1 MISDSTNTWVPSMR
15 RYIDEEALMKLIQRQ
30 GYLDFLRRNRERP
43 IIKVVSGIRRCG
55 KSTLFR
61 LFKDEL
67 LADNVKPEQIISI
80 NFEEL
85 EYEHLR
91 DYHAL
96 YQYILE
102 RMQPNEMNYI
112 FLDEIQ
118 HCKNFEKAVDSLFIK
133 NNCDVYITGSNAY
146 FMSGEL
152 ATVLSGRY
160 VEIQMLPLSFK
171 EFNLGL
177 DEQYA
182 NLSLK
187 EKFNLYINYGSFPF
201 ITKYNNFTDDS
212 KDYLQGIF
220 DTILN
225 KDIARRLNIADTVS
239 LENVTKFLLHS
250 IGNKIS
256 PTKIAN
262 KLKSAGKSVDQKTV
276 DKYIK
281 GLVDSMLIYEAGR
294 YNIKGKQFLSTQS
307 KYYVVD
313 VGMRNALVKS
323 SESDIGHILENIVY
337 LELKRRYKNV
347 YVGEIDSGE
356 VDFVSVNDN
365 KYEYYQ
371 VSATTLDEST
381 LKREL
386 APFGKIKDNYPK
398 YLLTLDDVFSNAD
411 YNGVQKINVLEWL
424 LK

>member
-1 MISDSTNTWVPSMR
+1 MQW
-15 RYIDEEALMKLIQRQ
+15 L
-30 GYLDFLRRNRERP
+30 ERWKDKQ
-43 IIKVVSGIRRCG
+43 IIKVVSGVRRCG
-55 KSTLFR
+55 KSTLFEIY
-61 LFKDEL
+61 KNKL
-67 LADNVKPEQIISI
+67 LKSGVKKEQIISI
-80 NFEEL
+80 NFEDFAFENL
-85 EYEHLR
+85 TQAK
-91 DYHAL
+91 AL
-96 YQYILE
+96 YEYITPLLL
-102 RMQPNEMNYI
+102 NDEMNYI

-133 NNCDVYITGSNAY
+133 NIYIFYKYAIYGYLYAIVKLRP
-146 FMSGEL
+146 G
-152 ATVLSGRY
+152 
-160 VEIQMLPLSFK
+160 EIQMLPLSFK

-177 DEQYA
+177 DEQYG

-187 EKFNLYINYGSFPF
+187 EKFNLYVNYGSFPF

-262 KLKSAGKSVDQKTV
+262 TLKSAGKSVDQKTV

-281 GLVDSMLIYEAGR
+281 GLVDSMLIYEAGI

-371 VSATTLDEST
+371 VSATTLDENT